1 MDPIDQMLAAK
12 TIAVV
17 GLSDDP
23 SRISNQIGRY
33 LHEHGYA
40 ITPVNPQ
47 CAEVFGIASVGSLT
61 ELNEAPDL
69 VLVFRRPGFCGE
81 VAKQAVALGA
91 KGLWLQT
98 GITNA
103 EAKQTCAA
111 AGMPFVE
118 DRCIYVEHG
127 RRAR

>member
-23 SRISNQIGRY
+23 SRISNKIGRY

-40 ITPVNPQ
+40 ITPINPQ
-47 CAEVFGIASVGSLT
+47 CAEVFGIASRKSLT
-61 ELNEAPDL
+61 ELAEAPDL

-81 VAKQAVALGA
+81 IAKQAVALGA
-91 KGLWLQT
+91 KGLWLQS

-103 EAKQTCAA
+103 EAKQICAA
-111 AGMPFVE
+111 AGIPFVE

-127 RRAR
+127 RRR

>member
-1 MDPIDQMLAAK
+1 MDAIEQMLASK

-23 SRISNQIGRY
+23 SRVSNQIGRY

-40 ITPVNPQ
+40 ITPINPQ
-47 CAEVFGIASVGSLT
+47 CAEVFGIASVASLT
-61 ELNEAPDL
+61 ELKGPPDL

-81 VAKQAVALGA
+81 VARQAVELGA
-91 KGLWLQT
+91 KGLWLQS
-98 GITNA
+98 GITNV
-103 EAKQTCAA
+103 EAKETCAA
-111 AGMPFVE
+111 AGISFVE

-127 RRAR
+127 RRRR